1 MCNFVFEAMK
11 ETKNKILDVG
21 EKLVR
26 TKGFNAFSY
35 KDIAAPLH
43 IKNAAIHYHFP
54 SKTDLGV
61 EIIQHTIQAIAAQK
75 QQWQN
80 LPEDEQL
87 KNFADT
93 YYRSHEAGLVC
104 LMGSL
109 APDFETLPE
118 NMQKKLQ
125 EMGHE
130 MLAWLTMCLENGR
143 AKGIFNFTGEP
154 YDKALAVVSSLLS
167 SLLLARV
174 LGKDIFRRINHQ
186 IFLDLQ

>member
-1 MCNFVFEAMK
+1 MK
-11 ETKNKILDVG
+11 ETKHKIVEVG
-21 EKLVR
+21 DTFIR

-35 KDIAAPLH
+35 KDIATPLH

-54 SKTDLGV
+54 SKADLGV
-61 EIIQHTIQAIAAQK
+61 EIIQDTIQKISVQK

-93 YYRSHEAGLVC
+93 YNKNNEAGLIC

-130 MLAWLTMCLENGR
+130 ILDWLTVCLENGR

-174 LGKDIFRRINHQ
+174 LGKDIFRRIKHQ